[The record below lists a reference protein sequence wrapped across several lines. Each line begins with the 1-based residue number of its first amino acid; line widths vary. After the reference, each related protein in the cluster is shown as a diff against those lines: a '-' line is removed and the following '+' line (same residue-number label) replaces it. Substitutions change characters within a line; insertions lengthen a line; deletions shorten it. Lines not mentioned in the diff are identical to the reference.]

1 MSITIEMPILGGVG
15 SSVVLSHWF
24 KKVGD
29 RVEVG
34 DAVIQVKVD
43 EYTKELDAF
52 DYGTLTEVFVA
63 EGQRL
68 EAGQAPAILTPWPC
82 PSPKAAVLGDMTRTL
97 AILHPKEGKLRLDAF
112 LHFIGWLAVL
122 IATWNITSR
131 IDSFLRDYSPTWV
144 YWSVG
149 WILLA
154 IALGISAFFLF
165 YGIKKLE
172 GPRKPNGRAEVEGKC
187 RADTNKAGTT
197 RLKRTAP
204 LAPDFAPPS

>member
-43 EYTKELDAF
+43 TKELDAF

-97 AILHPKEGKLRLDAF
+97 AILHPKEGNLGLT
-112 LHFIGWLAVL
+112 HF
-122 IATWNITSR
+122 S
-131 IDSFLRDYSPTWV
+131 
-144 YWSVG
+144 
-149 WILLA
+149 
-154 IALGISAFFLF
+154 IS
-165 YGIKKLE
+165 
-172 GPRKPNGRAEVEGKC
+172 
-187 RADTNKAGTT
+187 
-197 RLKRTAP
+197 
-204 LAPDFAPPS
+204 